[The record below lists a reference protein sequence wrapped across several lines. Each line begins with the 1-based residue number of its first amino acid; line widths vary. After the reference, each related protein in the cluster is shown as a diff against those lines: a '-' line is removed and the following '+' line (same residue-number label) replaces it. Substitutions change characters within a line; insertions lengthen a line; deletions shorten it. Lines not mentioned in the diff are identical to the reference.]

1 MEVAPQNQEEAGVEE
16 VHPYQEV
23 EEAEEDHFWHL
34 GVVAEEGAHP
44 HGHSCQGVVVVVE
57 EHFQNWGVVEVV
69 GVDQPHLCQGVEEG
83 VVVHLIQMELMEEG
97 MVVEEVVVEEV
108 VMGLVRLFL

>member
-1 MEVAPQNQEEAGVEE
+1 MEE
-16 VHPYQEV
+16 VHPYREV
-23 EEAEEDHFWHL
+23 EEAEEDHFGHL
-34 GVVAEEGAHP
+34 GVVVEEGAHL
-44 HGHSCQGVVVVVE
+44 HGYSCQAVVVVE

-97 MVVEEVVVEEV
+97 VVVEEVVVEEV